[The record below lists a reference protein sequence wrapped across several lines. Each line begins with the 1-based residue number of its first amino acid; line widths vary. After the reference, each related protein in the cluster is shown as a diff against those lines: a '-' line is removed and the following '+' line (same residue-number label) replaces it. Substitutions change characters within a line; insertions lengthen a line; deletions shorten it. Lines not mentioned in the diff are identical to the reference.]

1 MPSVLSSLVHERQ
14 SANVFSL
21 CLSSSSGM
29 LLLGGKLR
37 TAPDPLAPR
46 SDRVLTVRMEPG

>member
-1 MPSVLSSLVHERQ
+1 MLSSLVSERQ

-29 LLLGGKLR
+29 LLFGGKLR

-46 SDRVLTVRMEPG
+46 ADRVLTVRVEQGLP

>member
-1 MPSVLSSLVHERQ
+1 MLSSLVHERQ